1 MIAEKYFEDIICK
14 YPDLIEEGL
23 TFKER
28 QLTIYGRRMDVL
40 FEDKFKRKLIIE
52 LKVGPIKDEHIGQI
66 LSYEGML
73 LSADDPTIRVMLVG
87 NRVPPNI
94 RKSLDHHGIAWKEIT
109 SACMKGYLSDK
120 NDSEM
125 LKLFNEDENIPLLN
139 KETVKKDKTIPAQ
152 SVEHATGSVSP
163 ALLGLVEEKWIEQAF
178 AHFKNS
184 EKEKLYFRTNSAI
197 GAANSPDIKSVYFK
211 LKGRIELSLKADW
224 VELLEDNPRDYRLPG
239 SEDDLG
245 KYYYGYKNLRWLKNP
260 INLVDV
266 KRYKSGKNLRTD
278 VPGACIIV
286 DPQME

>member
-1 MIAEKYFEDIICK
+1 MISEKYFEDIICK
-14 YPDLIEEGL
+14 YPGLIEDEL

-40 FEDKFKRKLIIE
+40 FEDKFKRKLIVE
-52 LKVGPIKDEHIGQI
+52 LKIGPIKDEHIGQI

-73 LSADDPTIRVMLVG
+73 LSADDPTVRVMLVG

-109 SACMKGYLSDK
+109 LACIKNYLSDK
-120 NDSEM
+120 GDSEM
-125 LKLFNEDENIPLLN
+125 LKLLNEDENVSLLK
-139 KETVKKDKTIPAQ
+139 KETIRQDKRIPAQ
-152 SVEHATGSVSP
+152 SFAYTSGNVSP

-178 AHFKNS
+178 GYFKNS
-184 EKEKLYFRTNSAI
+184 GKEKLYFRTNSAI
-197 GAANSPDIKSVYFK
+197 GAASSLDIKSVYFK
-211 LKGRIELSLKADW
+211 LKGRTELSLKADW

-245 KYYYGYKNLRWLKNP
+245 KYYYGYKNLKWLKTP
-260 INLVDV
+260 IDLVDA

-278 VPGACIIV
+278 VPGACIII
-286 DPQME
+286 DPQIE